1 MLKKVLAM
9 SILVGLMSGSAMAHA
24 EETTINTS
32 AEAQTKVEAPLNMGD
47 LLKATKDVVYMQKVE
62 FKRANM
68 HEGGKRV
75 YEGWSQVDN
84 FMGAKF
90 MVTKNDELSIASRVA
105 DKPVVT
111 SVVADKLFCY
121 KLAQEM
127 MATTQATMQRKMGQV
142 YRYMA
147 VDYQVSDYDRE
158 NLEAVG
164 ITYPV
169 QMVIIAEKIKDP
181 QTPLIKG
188 VKGVVTLAGFAK
200 AVKDYDSDYA
210 DFTPFLTSAM
220 MLQSLLQKDGS
231 GVNPLMGGV
240 MLSNQQIYAMNTS
253 AMSYGFGF

>member
-9 SILVGLMSGSAMAHA
+9 SILVGLISGGAMAHA
-24 EETTINTS
+24 EEATIKAS
-32 AEAQTKVEAPLNMGD
+32 AESPTKVEAPLNMGD
-47 LLKATKDVVYMQKVE
+47 LLKQTKDVVYMQKVE
-62 FKRANM
+62 FRKENM
-68 HEGGKRV
+68 HEGGKKV
-75 YEGWSQVDN
+75 YEGWNQVDN

-90 MVTKNDELSIASRVA
+90 MVTRNNELSIASRVA

-111 SVVADKLFCY
+111 SVVADKVFIY
-121 KLAQEM
+121 KLWQEM
-127 MATTQATMQRKMGQV
+127 MATNQATMQRKMGQI
-142 YRYMA
+142 YRFVA
-147 VDYQVSDYDRE
+147 IDYEVSDYDRE
-158 NLEAVG
+158 NLEEVG
-164 ITYPV
+164 ITHPV
-169 QMVIIAEKIKDP
+169 QMIIIAEKIKDP

-220 MLQSLLQKDGS
+220 MLQSLLQKGDN

-253 AMSYGFGF
+253 AMSYGF